1 MTATLKVSF
10 TEMKDA
16 LASFLGI
23 TRTLGDWH
31 ANDTSDAN
39 LFIRAALRAVYSA
52 HPWSFLRTD
61 YTLVTSPPYSTGTIG
76 ITNGLAFLSGI
87 GAVWPTWAAYGWLYV
102 DGVAYEVATR
112 SAGDT
117 INLDDLS
124 INVAPGT
131 GYVLRR
137 FAYEMPTD
145 FAGFDGPLVYAPG
158 ESLREIEVVRT
169 SMNRIRQLY
178 QNTTVQQDDE
188 PCQYA
193 IFTQSVAQTVG
204 ELRSIAIYTP
214 SDQAYHLTA
223 ERYIIPNDI
232 DGTNLYPSGG
242 ALYGEMFLEAVLAQA
257 ESKKLRIVNG
267 PHAQAFGIELMKA
280 IENDKKM
287 VSPDTLGP
295 FVEGGGDTDTNP
307 FYNPGYVTYAGHDI
321 FG

>member
-23 TRTLGDWH
+23 SRTLGDWH

-39 LFIRAALRAVYSA
+39 LFIRAALRSVYSA

-61 YTLVTSPPYSTGTIG
+61 YTLVTSAPYETGTV
-76 ITNGLAFLSGI
+76 
-87 GAVWPTWAAYGWLYV
+87 AVVDGTATLTGGTWPTWAAYGWLYIG
-102 DGVAYEVATR
+102 DIAYEVASRTNG
-112 SAGDT
+112 S
-117 INLDDLS
+117 ILVLDDSSLD
-124 INVAPGT
+124 VAST
-131 GYVLRR
+131 QYVLRR

-158 ESLREIEVVRT
+158 ESMQQVEVVKT
-169 SMNRIRQLY
+169 SLHRIRRLY
-178 QNTTVQQDDE
+178 QQRDVQQADE

-193 IFTQSVAQTVG
+193 LFTQSVLQTAG
-204 ELRSIAIYTP
+204 ELRSIALYTP
-214 SDQAYHLTA
+214 ADDVYHLTA

-232 DGTNLYPSGG
+232 DGTNQYPSGG

-257 ESKKLRIVNG
+257 EQKKLRIANG
-267 PHAQAFGIELMKA
+267 PHTQAFNIELGKA
-280 IENDKKM
+280 IQNDKM
-287 VSPDTLGP
+287 LAAPDTLGP
-295 FVEGGGDTDTNP
+295 FVEDGGDTGRNP
-307 FYNPGYVTYAGHDI
+307 FYNPGYVLYEGHDI